1 MYNKEKNYNKLP
13 KLIVVVLLL
22 LFSLFSTAYTA
33 KNPKISK
40 IGYNV
45 LNSILNPFQLFLN
58 NSTKS
63 LISFFDDYIN
73 LINIKEENF
82 LLSKRIEVLRVQNS
96 KLVEIENENKRLKK
110 LLKHK
115 SAYDTLNTISAE
127 VISKDPLN
135 WQESLII
142 GRGKESGIKERDVV
156 ISGSGIVGIVISVG
170 NKSSKVL
177 LITDYSSS
185 VAGILQD
192 TRVKGIISGSGGAVL
207 KWNYVQAVSGI
218 SAGDRIVTSG
228 LDGVYPKGL
237 IIGYVNKINKVL
249 ENQIFSNIYVKSEV
263 DFDNLE
269 TVLVVLS
276 SNE

>member
-1 MYNKEKNYNKLP
+1 LYNKEKNYNKLP